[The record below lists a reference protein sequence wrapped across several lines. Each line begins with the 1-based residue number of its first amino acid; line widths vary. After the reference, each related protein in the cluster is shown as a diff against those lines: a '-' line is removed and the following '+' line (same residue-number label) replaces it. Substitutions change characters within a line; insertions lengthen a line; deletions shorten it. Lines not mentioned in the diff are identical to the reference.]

1 MDAVSS
7 ATAQASLADPG
18 SVQGAAAVS
27 VLKKALDLQAASAV
41 QLIESLPQPP
51 LASSG
56 SVGTRVNTYA

>member
-7 ATAQASLADPG
+7 ATAQASSANLG

-27 VLKKALDLQAASAV
+27 VLKKALDLQAASSV